1 MYQVFKWN
9 IFNISI
15 LNLVHT
21 YIYTHECVCV
31 CVCVCCMYMYHLP
44 IDTGVSPGGWSNPTI
59 PPFIAD
65 APMQTPIPR
74 GFSIW
79 LSLVP
84 KWYPK
89 IAG

>member
-1 MYQVFKWN
+1 MKYIQY
-9 IFNISI
+9 FNIKYS
-15 LNLVHT
+15 T

-31 CVCVCCMYMYHLP
+31 CVCVCVSVCCMYMYHLP
-44 IDTGVSPGGWSNPTI
+44 IDTGVSPWGWSNPTI
-59 PPFIAD
+59 PPFISD
-65 APMQTPIPR
+65 APIQTPIPR